1 MDAQQQ
7 FREAG
12 ACNAVIEVLNIHFD
26 NPKVAK
32 SASGA
37 IAALAAD
44 ETNRGLLIESGAC
57 EVLVKAFVSAS
68 ADKDKETLLETKDVL
83 LSILVAMRYFV
94 NRVDGFIRIKDQLTE
109 LIGED
114 LTVNI
119 LNKLCDNSEKNEEE

>member
-12 ACNAVIEVLNIHFD
+12 ACSTVIEVLNIHFD
-26 NPKVAK
+26 NPNVVK

-57 EVLVKAFVSAS
+57 EALVKAFASAS
-68 ADKDKETLLETKDVL
+68 MDKEKEALLETKDLL
-83 LSILVAMRYFV
+83 LSIFMAMWYFV
-94 NRVDGFIRIKDQLTE
+94 NRVDGFIRIKDKLTE
-109 LIGED
+109 LVGED

-119 LNKLCDNSEKNEEE
+119 LNKLCDNSEREK